1 MTGSGPAT
9 ARGAVML
16 TGASGFLGAQ
26 IARRL
31 LACTDYTVY
40 ALIRADDSASAAQR
54 LSRTW
59 WDWPELAQAIGNRVQ
74 VLAGDVTQPC
84 LGLDEGAYTGL
95 VQEATHVIHA
105 AADLRVNAPIAELR
119 RTNLEGTEHV
129 LEL

>member
-26 IARRL
+26 VARRL

-40 ALIRADDSASAAQR
+40 ALIRANDAGSAARR

-74 VLAGDVTQPC
+74 VVVGDVTQPR
-84 LGLDEGAYTGL
+84 LGLDEDGYAGL
-95 VQEATHVIHA
+95 VAGLTH
-105 AADLRVNAPIAELR
+105 
-119 RTNLEGTEHV
+119 
-129 LEL
+129 